1 MGNIVRK
8 VTIMKF
14 FTNQLPNGQVVESPM
29 AYKVDSEYAVEI
41 DGVKVRKRISQIT
54 ETETHLLVY
63 LKSGDEYQLW
73 NKIPKNEM
81 VIIEYKLD

>member
-1 MGNIVRK
+1 
-8 VTIMKF
+8 MKF

-63 LKSGDEYQLW
+63 LKSEDEYQLW